1 MTVGKASFKNHCG
14 IRQLKMLT
22 YETDV
27 VFDKT
32 FHVLCFYFHCNG
44 FLNAHLTWC
53 DTLYPLFSS
62 ILSRKSTSILFSEF
76 LSSVYPSLPN
86 VILSHSIG
94 MICLTILFTYSF
106 FFTLSPTQLTR
117 WDYIVLWNT
126 WQFRILRLPMN
137 LTTAETM
144 RKHRPTHTHNH
155 TILYRPCV
163 YTETKI
169 FSLLFFSLVLNSCS
183 FLLELTSCVFFLICF
198 FCSNNRFFFV
208 AISLFH
214 LFFWYFVFYCLALN
228 FLRKKTTFVCLFKQ
242 CCKTLNVWI
251 VQKKKYGNILF
262 VAEVAQLWC
271 EIC

>member
-198 FCSNNRFFFV
+198 FF
-208 AISLFH
+208 
-214 LFFWYFVFYCLALN
+214 
-228 FLRKKTTFVCLFKQ
+228 LFKQ
-242 CCKTLNVWI
+242 PIFFRCYFSFPFILLIFRFLLSRVKFFA
-251 VQKKKYGNILF
+251 KKNHFCLLI
-262 VAEVAQLWC
+262 
-271 EIC
+271 

>member
-1 MTVGKASFKNHCG
+1 MCNMTVGKASFKNHCG

-106 FFTLSPTQLTR
+106 F
-117 WDYIVLWNT
+117 
-126 WQFRILRLPMN
+126 LRCLPLN
-137 LTTAETM
+137 LPAG
-144 RKHRPTHTHNH
+144 
-155 TILYRPCV
+155 TILYFETPDNSAFWDYRWTWQRPKQCENIDQHIHTITPFCTDRV
-163 YTETKI
+163 FTQKQK
-169 FSLLFFSLVLNSCS
+169 S
-183 FLLELTSCVFFLICF
+183 FLFYFFL
-198 FCSNNRFFFV
+198 
-208 AISLFH
+208 
-214 LFFWYFVFYCLALN
+214 
-228 FLRKKTTFVCLFKQ
+228 
-242 CCKTLNVWI
+242 
-251 VQKKKYGNILF
+251 
-262 VAEVAQLWC
+262 
-271 EIC
+271 

>member
-1 MTVGKASFKNHCG
+1 MYYVSISIVMVSWMPIWRDVTRYILYSPPFFQENPPRYSFQNFFLLSIHLSPTSFCRIQLEWFVWRYSR
-14 IRQLKMLT
+14 IR
-22 YETDV
+22 
-27 VFDKT
+27 
-32 FHVLCFYFHCNG
+32 
-44 FLNAHLTWC
+44 
-53 DTLYPLFSS
+53 
-62 ILSRKSTSILFSEF
+62 
-76 LSSVYPSLPN
+76 
-86 VILSHSIG
+86 
-94 MICLTILFTYSF
+94 F

-251 VQKKKYGNILF
+251 VQKKNGNILF